1 METVGVLFLIALLIL
16 AWTKNTRARE
26 LATDVCRKACRAYDV
41 QMLDG
46 TVGLSSM
53 GISRLYGGLRWRR
66 RYLFN
71 FSRDGFSRETGTI
84 TMIGNDVETIYF
96 APEDKQTTLRP

>member
-1 METVGVLFLIALLIL
+1 MESVGILFLIALVVL

-26 LATDVCRKACRAYDV
+26 VATEVCRKTCRAYDV

-53 GISRLYGGLRWRR
+53 GLSRLYGGVRLRRC
-66 RYLFN
+66 YSFH
-71 FSRDGFSRETGTI
+71 FSRDGFSREHGTI
-84 TMIGNDVETIYF
+84 TMVGTEVETIYF
-96 APEDKQTTLRP
+96 APDEQGTTLRP